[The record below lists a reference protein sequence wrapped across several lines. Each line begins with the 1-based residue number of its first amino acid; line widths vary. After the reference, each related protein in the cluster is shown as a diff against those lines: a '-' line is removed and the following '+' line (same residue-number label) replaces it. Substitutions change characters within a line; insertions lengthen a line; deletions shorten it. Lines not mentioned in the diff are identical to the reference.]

1 MNSYLHTPA
10 RAAQIWHLAGFLV
23 LSLLVSSLGGLLTAG
38 SIGDWYPTL
47 SKPAFN
53 PPDWVFAPVW
63 STLFLLMAIAAW
75 RVWRRAGWAAGR
87 TSLVLYFVQLV
98 GNLAWSALFFG
109 LQRPGLA
116 LVDCAL
122 LLILIIATTLQF
134 RRHDGLAALLM
145 LPYIAW
151 VAFACVLNGAIV
163 ALN

>member
-1 MNSYLHTPA
+1 MNSYPHTPA
-10 RAAQIWHLAGFLV
+10 RASQIWHLVGFLV

-38 SIGDWYPTL
+38 SIADWYPTL
-47 SKPAFN
+47 IKPSFN

-87 TSLVLYFVQLV
+87 ASLTLYFVQLA

-116 LVDCAL
+116 LVDCVL
-122 LLILIIATTLQF
+122 LLILIIATTFQF

-163 ALN
+163 TLN

>member
-1 MNSYLHTPA
+1 MHSYPQSPA
-10 RAAQIWHLAGFLV
+10 RAVQIWHLVGFLI
-23 LSLLVSSLGGLLTAG
+23 LSLLVSSLGGWLTAG
-38 SIGDWYPTL
+38 SIADWYPTL
-47 SKPAFN
+47 AKPSFN

-75 RVWRRAGWAAGR
+75 RVWRRAGWGAG
-87 TSLVLYFVQLV
+87 LVLYFVQLV

>member
-1 MNSYLHTPA
+1 MQSNPHPPA
-10 RAAQIWHLAGFLV
+10 RVVQIWHLVGFLI
-23 LSLLVSSLGGLLTAG
+23 LSLLVSSLGGWLTAG

-47 SKPAFN
+47 AKPGFN

-75 RVWRRAGWAAGR
+75 RVWRRVGWAAGR
-87 TSLVLYFVQLV
+87 TSQILYFAQLV

-122 LLILIIATTLQF
+122 LLILIIATTWQF

>member
-1 MNSYLHTPA
+1 LHSYPQSPA
-10 RAAQIWHLAGFLV
+10 RAVQIWHLVGFLI
-23 LSLLVSSLGGLLTAG
+23 LSLLVSSLGGWLTAG
-38 SIGDWYPTL
+38 SIADWYPTL
-47 SKPAFN
+47 AKPSFN

-75 RVWRRAGWAAGR
+75 RVWRRAGWGAC
-87 TSLVLYFVQLV
+87 LVLYFVQLV

>member
-1 MNSYLHTPA
+1 LHSYPQSPA
-10 RAAQIWHLAGFLV
+10 RAVQIWHLVGFLI
-23 LSLLVSSLGGLLTAG
+23 LSLLVSSLGGWLTAG
-38 SIGDWYPTL
+38 SIADWYPTL
-47 SKPAFN
+47 AKPSFN

-75 RVWRRAGWAAGR
+75 RVWRRAGWGAG
-87 TSLVLYFVQLV
+87 LVLYFVQLV

-122 LLILIIATTLQF
+122 LLVLIIATTFQF

-151 VAFACVLNGAIV
+151 VAFACILNGAIV

>member
-1 MNSYLHTPA
+1 LHSYPQSPA
-10 RAAQIWHLAGFLV
+10 RAVQIWHLVGFLI
-23 LSLLVSSLGGLLTAG
+23 LSLLVSSLGGWLTAG
-38 SIGDWYPTL
+38 SISDWYPTL
-47 SKPAFN
+47 AKPSFN

-75 RVWRRAGWAAGR
+75 RVWRRAGWGAG
-87 TSLVLYFVQLV
+87 LVLYFVQLV

-122 LLILIIATTLQF
+122 LLVLIIATTFQF

-151 VAFACVLNGAIV
+151 VAFACILNGAIV